1 MTRQEL
7 DQIIE
12 SDDSFSQYVRE
23 HEDAL
28 DAVTIEL
35 MQSAYS
41 MDGDAMGDE
50 ELLNYYKDILD
61 LRSHVMNYHA

>member
-7 DQIIE
+7 DEIIE
-12 SDDSFSQYVRE
+12 SDNSFSQYVRE

-28 DAVTIEL
+28 DACTIEL
-35 MQSAYS
+35 MQSAYN

-50 ELLNYYKDILD
+50 ELLNYYRDILD
-61 LRSHVMNYHA
+61 LRSKSLNYHA